1 MASGKVTN
9 NTIKTKDV
17 IAYIGAQQAGASGYI
32 SVDLTD
38 ELPDSARIISCD
50 IGLGHLASKMFVG
63 CVTSGKKRRTLYVNY
78 YAPFAVS
85 ASLADVSII
94 LSYI

>member
-9 NTIKTKDV
+9 NTIKTKEV

-50 IGLGHLASKMFVG
+50 IGLGHLSSKMFVG
-63 CVTSGKKRRTLYVNY
+63 GVTSGKRRTLYVNY

-85 ASLADVSII
+85 ASQADVSII